1 MTKYGK
7 KILAVMLSA
16 GLMVTGIFGV
26 TLKEDYWLQAEITAS
41 AEQYGK
47 YFTYD
52 KIDEDGDGEFD
63 SVEITKC
70 DVSAKSISIP
80 SKMNGL
86 PVTRIGENAF
96 DGCSYMTNV
105 VIPDSVISIGSW
117 AFRNCSSLESLTI
130 GENVESIG
138 DWAFY
143 QCTKLK
149 ALTIPNNV
157 VKIGNRAFSNCNYLE
172 NVYIGEKCK
181 NIGNYAF
188 SNCYSLKEITI
199 PANVSDIGVKAFDS
213 CETIYGKSGST
224 AQKYAID
231 NEINFVSIGA
241 AVTTTTQEAATTNVT
256 TTTITTATTNE
267 DKSVLYSEVVE
278 RYPINEHS
286 IGSVNFK
293 ADNQKYNYNDNEFK
307 VDDVSVTAEII
318 EMQNLRE
325 SVNYYWSDG
334 SITNENRRL
343 LGPRSSSTEQYLLS
357 ELDEYIS
364 PAEVYVA
371 FCPEMNEDIDVE
383 VKLNCK
389 FPIDGG
395 IWGSGK
401 MPMHFTA
408 PKEPIV
414 TSPPVT
420 TTKTTT
426 SATVST
432 TTVTTIT
439 HVVSSATEPGGT
451 CVSVGKIYV
460 DSIDQN
466 YDYDDEEYNVY
477 GITANVPIYIDGNPV
492 CIIQYWSDGSITRY
506 LDTDFKHYKT
516 LQYSFADIKYEFD
529 YSSPAEAY
537 EALCPDMNK
546 DIDADIGFVCYIE
559 DNSIHQYDN
568 DFNGIYEGTIKMHFN
583 APKKIMG
590 DINLDGKFNVSDV
603 VLLQKWLLAIPNVE
617 LKCWENVDFCKD
629 GKLDV
634 FDLCLMKRELVS
646 QNQ

>member
-149 ALTIPNNV
+149 ALTIPNSV

-199 PANVSDIGVKAFDS
+199 P
-213 CETIYGKSGST
+213 
-224 AQKYAID
+224 
-231 NEINFVSIGA
+231 
-241 AVTTTTQEAATTNVT
+241 
-256 TTTITTATTNE
+256 
-267 DKSVLYSEVVE
+267 SEC
-278 RYPINEHS
+278 
-286 IGSVNFK
+286 F
-293 ADNQKYNYNDNEFK
+293 
-307 VDDVSVTAEII
+307 
-318 EMQNLRE
+318 
-325 SVNYYWSDG
+325 
-334 SITNENRRL
+334 
-343 LGPRSSSTEQYLLS
+343 
-357 ELDEYIS
+357 
-364 PAEVYVA
+364 
-371 FCPEMNEDIDVE
+371 
-383 VKLNCK
+383 
-389 FPIDGG
+389 
-395 IWGSGK
+395 
-401 MPMHFTA
+401 
-408 PKEPIV
+408 
-414 TSPPVT
+414 
-420 TTKTTT
+420 
-426 SATVST
+426 
-432 TTVTTIT
+432 
-439 HVVSSATEPGGT
+439 
-451 CVSVGKIYV
+451 
-460 DSIDQN
+460 
-466 YDYDDEEYNVY
+466 
-477 GITANVPIYIDGNPV
+477 
-492 CIIQYWSDGSITRY
+492 
-506 LDTDFKHYKT
+506 
-516 LQYSFADIKYEFD
+516 
-529 YSSPAEAY
+529 
-537 EALCPDMNK
+537 
-546 DIDADIGFVCYIE
+546 
-559 DNSIHQYDN
+559 
-568 DFNGIYEGTIKMHFN
+568 
-583 APKKIMG
+583 
-590 DINLDGKFNVSDV
+590 
-603 VLLQKWLLAIPNVE
+603 
-617 LKCWENVDFCKD
+617 
-629 GKLDV
+629 
-634 FDLCLMKRELVS
+634 
-646 QNQ
+646 